1 MITLFVVQVWVLG
14 KWATPDEQKWAP
26 TGTHFHQFVVPPIAE
41 TRKDCSYGKLAAM
54 QVPKDMRGMRTCE
67 VKRLLT
73 MDGLTTVVSDL
84 IGHLSIPMPLT
95 EYNQLHHDMW
105 HF

>member
-1 MITLFVVQVWVLG
+1 MLG
-14 KWATPDEQKWAP
+14 KWATPEEQKWAP

-67 VKRLLT
+67 VNRLLT
-73 MDGLTTVVSDL
+73 MDALTIVFSGL
-84 IGHLSIPMPLT
+84 IGHLSLSPCHQQSTTKHILIWGILGL
-95 EYNQLHHDMW
+95 NHLHLI
-105 HF
+105 